1 MQDNSFKVLLLGDVI
16 GQAGC
21 RAVFFNLKSIIKKK
35 NPDLVII
42 NGENSADG
50 FGIIPKTAEQ
60 LFQSGADVIT
70 TGNHVWQKPDGVQLL
85 KDSVNILR
93 PANYPD
99 GAPGRGYCIV
109 EKKGIKVA
117 VINLEGRES
126 MSNLDCPF
134 KSAREIIR
142 KIKKEGNVNIIVID
156 FHAESTSEKESLAH
170 YLDGDVSLIAG
181 THTHIQTADEKILP
195 GGTAYITDVGMT
207 GPEDSVIGSDKMIAI
222 QRFMTQMPVKMEI
235 ADTDLMINGILA
247 EFDPAT
253 GLARGIERI
262 YEKV

>member
-1 MQDNSFKVLLLGDVI
+1 MQDNYFKVLLLGDVI

-21 RAVFFNLKSIIKKK
+21 RAVFFNLKPIIKKY

-85 KDSVNILR
+85 KDSPNILR

-99 GAPGRGYCIV
+99 GAPGHGYCVV
-109 EKKGIKVA
+109 EKKGIKIA

-134 KSAREIIR
+134 KSAKDIIR
-142 KIKKEGNVNIIVID
+142 KIKKEGNINIIVID

-170 YLDGDVSLIAG
+170 YLDGEVSLIAG

-195 GGTAYITDVGMT
+195 KGTAYITDVGMT
-207 GPEDSVIGSDKMIAI
+207 GPEDSVIGSDKGIAL
-222 QRFMTQMPVKMEI
+222 QRFMTQMPVKSEV
-235 ADTDLMINGILA
+235 AETAPMINAIFA
-247 EFDPAT
+247 EIDPAT
-253 GLARGIERI
+253 GLAKSIKRI